1 MEVLRMT
8 CYNRQNKKHGRGVV
22 RVTQEEYLS
31 ELIAKSGLSLKQ
43 FAEKCGVPRTN
54 LYNWRA
60 NMNTMPVS
68 AVKSITRALSI
79 TPNELLQVDWTTAK
93 HVEEL
98 TEEEFEV
105 LEKYRN
111 DAVTREFIQKIVR

>member
-1 MEVLRMT
+1 
-8 CYNRQNKKHGRGVV
+8 
-22 RVTQEEYLS
+22 
-31 ELIAKSGLSLKQ
+31 
-43 FAEKCGVPRTN
+43 
-54 LYNWRA
+54 
-60 NMNTMPVS
+60 MNTMPVS